1 MERGGRKK
9 EGGTTANRER
19 KEIKVES

>member
-19 KEIKVES
+19 KEIKIES